1 MLKYDI
7 VVVGGGFAGSAA
19 AIAAGRNGAPFF
31 GGERQT
37 FGRSCFKRPG

>member
-19 AIAAGRNGAPFF
+19 ITAGRNVC
-31 GGERQT
+31 
-37 FGRSCFKRPG
+37 SVY